1 MPVQHVNG
9 SFLVAQTDPFT
20 NLDHSRFMRLAIEQ
34 AQKIP
39 RYPFGAVLID
49 GTTERV
55 VAEGINRVIES
66 PIFHGEM
73 DAINNCA
80 HNNAQIDWNKLI
92 LYTTAEPCPMC
103 QSAIVFARIRLT
115 VFGTSIPYLMK
126 VGWRQIEIRAEEV
139 LGRAPFSQSFL
150 LGGVLEA
157 ECNALFDTAEQARR
171 PHLLRVNYP
180 TEQGGQ
186 TLSGSITTDGTIGVL
201 SQGDIVL
208 ALSHT

>member
-1 MPVQHVNG
+1 LPVQHVNG
-9 SFLVAQTDPFT
+9 SFLVAQTDPFA

-34 AQKIP
+34 ARKNP

-55 VAEGINRVIES
+55 LAEGINRVTES

-80 HNNAQIDWNKLI
+80 HNNPQIDWNKLI

-103 QSAIVFARIRLT
+103 QSAIVFAGIRLT

-126 VGWRQIEIRAEEV
+126 VGWRQIEIRADEV
-139 LGRAPFSQSFL
+139 LRRSLFSQSVL
-150 LGGVLEA
+150 LGGVLEG
-157 ECNALFDTAEQARR
+157 ECNALFNAAQQ
-171 PHLLRVNYP
+171 LLCHEGR
-180 TEQGGQ
+180 
-186 TLSGSITTDGTIGVL
+186 
-201 SQGDIVL
+201 
-208 ALSHT
+208 